1 MITVVE
7 TPEDMQQLMRECI
20 QITYEWIDKANAHW
34 HLSMP
39 HYKVT
44 FELKSG
50 TAGKAR
56 LGQGIIQFNPTLLR
70 ENPQAFLAR
79 TPGHEVIHFANHAFH
94 GPDVTAHGPEW
105 KRMMREMGLPDT
117 RCHNYDTSRVPTRVF
132 KVRHQPK
139 VVMSDTGTI
148 RSVSVGKVIE
158 FD

>member
-1 MITVVE
+1 MITLVE

-20 QITYEWIDKANAHW
+20 QTTYNWIDRANAHW

-39 HYKVT
+39 HYKVV
-44 FELKSG
+44 FALKSG

-56 LGQGIIQFNPTLLR
+56 LGEGVIWFNPTLLR
-70 ENPQAFLAR
+70 ENPVAFLAR
-79 TPGHEVIHFANHAFH
+79 TPGHEVIHFANHMFN

-117 RCHNYDTSRVPTRVF
+117 RCHSYDTSHVPTKVF
-132 KVRHQPK
+132 KRPSGSRIYQA
-139 VVMSDTGTI
+139 DTGTI
-148 RSVSVGKVIE
+148 RTFASGKVIE

>member
-1 MITVVE
+1 MITLVE

-20 QITYEWIDKANAHW
+20 QVTYEWIDKANKHW

-39 HYKVT
+39 YYKVT

-70 ENPQAFLAR
+70 ENPQAFLGR
-79 TPGHEVIHFANHAFH
+79 TPGHEVIHFANHKVH
-94 GPDVTAHGPEW
+94 GPDVGAHGPEW
-105 KRMMREMGLPDT
+105 KRMMVDMGLPPT
-117 RCHNYDTSRVPTRVF
+117 RCHSYDTSHVPTKVF
-132 KVRHQPK
+132 KVRHQPR
-139 VVMSDTGTI
+139 VVMGDNGTI